1 MGALALWVGAL
12 ALQAQGGTGLWRCGR
27 GDGGRSMDEE
37 TKIALDE
44 VPAEFAHLDAELEG
58 WTP

>member
-1 MGALALWVGAL
+1 VGAL
-12 ALQAQGGTGLWRCGR
+12 ALQAQVGTGLWRCGR
-27 GDGGRSMDEE
+27 GDGGRCMDEE

-44 VPAEFAHLDAELEG
+44 VPAEFAHLDAKLEG